1 VYKTAKVSLR
11 IGVFA
16 FGLGL
21 FSMASGDGLEK
32 GIDSEVIPTNFELL
46 RLVVE
51 EAIEEV
57 CDRLPSHETKL
68 LHLGSESDAPGNW
81 LVERALIQS
90 LRRRSYRVMAPDT
103 SCAQPNMASAGR
115 ELLRYR
121 LMDLNLLYPASRR
134 KHLFGSRLVERQ
146 VRLHLLLQLNREDG
160 EVLWTGETKRTGGD
174 WISVKKLEYAEQES
188 PPFISPQLKA
198 DGWSR
203 FAEPTLLSVVIGGLI
218 YLFYS
223 TQ

>member
-1 VYKTAKVSLR
+1 
-11 IGVFA
+11 
-16 FGLGL
+16 
-21 FSMASGDGLEK
+21 MASGDGLEK

-90 LRRRSYRVMAPDT
+90 LRRRSYRVIVPDT
-103 SCAQPNMASAGR
+103 SCAQPNMANAGP

-134 KHLFGSRLVERQ
+134 KHLFGSRLIERQ

-160 EVLWTGETKRTGGD
+160 EVLWTGEAKRTGGD
-174 WISVKKLEYAEQES
+174 WIPAKKLEYAEQE
-188 PPFISPQLKA
+188 PLPFISPQLKA

-203 FAEPTLLSVVIGGLI
+203 FAEPALLSVVIGGLI